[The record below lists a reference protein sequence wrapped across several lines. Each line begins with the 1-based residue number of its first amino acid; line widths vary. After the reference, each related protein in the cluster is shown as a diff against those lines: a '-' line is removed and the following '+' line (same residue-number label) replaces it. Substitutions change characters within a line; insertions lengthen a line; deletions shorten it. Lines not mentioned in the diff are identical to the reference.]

1 MSNSASNA
9 AQPGRVVTDDDVPAQ
24 LIAGAQWRDLINP
37 QWYAEPMQL
46 RSVHLPA
53 GGSSVNSD
61 AHPDHDEYWYLLEGS
76 GRVRLGTGA
85 APGEPIAAGTA
96 VQIPA
101 GLAWELTC
109 EEPIWLLSFLVP
121 APVTPYA
128 QALAKPVG
136 QVSHISALGQQAAES
151 ATSDRQYE
159 VLFDAKRGS
168 RGATMFV
175 GFIPT
180 SGAPEH
186 YHLYDEICVIVR
198 GSGVLHTTGLRQPIG
213 VGSAF
218 HVAPRLLHAL
228 ENPNPEDLWVLGVF
242 RPEGS
247 AAAAYYPDGRPAP
260 NNEPESEILSP
271 LARR

>member
-1 MSNSASNA
+1 VTSTA
-9 AQPGRVVTDDDVPAQ
+9 PGTVVIDADVKPV
-24 LIAGAQWRDLINP
+24 IVGDVERRELINP
-37 QWYAEPMQL
+37 TWYAEPML
-46 RSVHLPA
+46 LNSLHLGAA
-53 GGSSVNSD
+53 GMYQSTAGN
-61 AHPDHDEYWYLLEGS
+61 AQHDEYWYLLEGA
-76 GRVRLGTGA
+76 GRLTLGDA
-85 APGEPIAAGTA
+85 AQANTAQVAAGTA
-96 VQIPA
+96 VQMPA
-101 GLAWELTC
+101 GQGWSLVADQPT
-109 EEPIWLLSFLVP
+109 WLLSFLVP
-121 APVTPYA
+121 APVTPFA
-128 QALAKPVG
+128 QSIVKSVG
-136 QVSHISALGQQAAES
+136 QVINVSALGQQDAQD
-151 ATSDRQYE
+151 ATADRQYE

-198 GSGVLHTTGLRQPIG
+198 GSGILHTTERRQPIG

-260 NNEPESEILSP
+260 NNED
-271 LARR
+271 

>member
-1 MSNSASNA
+1 MSSTP
-9 AQPGRVVTDDDVPAQ
+9 PGLVVVDADVAPVQEGALQ
-24 LIAGAQWRDLINP
+24 RRTLIHP
-37 QWYAEPMQL
+37 TWYAEPMLLHSL
-46 RSVHLPA
+46 RVGA
-53 GGSSVNSD
+53 GTAG
-61 AHPDHDEYWYLLEGS
+61 HPGNAQQDEYWYLLEGA
-76 GRVRLGTGA
+76 GTVTIGTGPQA
-85 APGEPIAAGTA
+85 AIAPVAPGTA

-101 GLAWELTC
+101 GQPWQLVAG
-109 EEPIWLLSFLVP
+109 EPIWLLSFLVP
-121 APVTPYA
+121 APVTPFA
-128 QALAKPVG
+128 QSLAKPVG
-136 QVSHISALGQQAAES
+136 QVVNVSALGQQASEA
-151 ATSDRQYE
+151 ATADRQYE

-198 GSGVLHTTGLRQPIG
+198 GSGRLHTTDRQQEIG

-260 NNEPESEILSP
+260 NNVDD
-271 LARR
+271 